1 MTTAAR
7 KTFATLLLFI
17 CFATAAMSKSESGR
31 FRASF
36 MVAEPTSATVQAQY
50 GHAFIRLEYPAE
62 GLDFCFTLESDND
75 DEHVWNIAV
84 GNYHSDIMAFLS
96 DEYLKKFA
104 MEGRMVAQLPLN
116 LKEVEIQNLWRML
129 DEKIMDKSQNIA
141 ADYFTHGCSAE
152 LARILFANING
163 DVVFDEEV
171 LDSIGRTYMQAG
183 YTYRPRSSWSL
194 LAAAFCFAKSMQ
206 EERAAKELAYL
217 PVAIPFMF
225 SHARIVDADGER
237 QLLFSTEATLYKPD
251 GKTQMRK
258 ANQVRFFAIDTRAP
272 IRLYIII
279 YIALHIALLLFFKKM
294 RKPMNIVMFSAY
306 NLIMATMLLTSS
318 LTSIKEFTG
327 WNWLYLFYN
336 PLPLLLWLRNC
347 RKPFSTKTKERWM
360 SVAAAWSIA
369 CVAGMALM
377 GGMIATEI
385 TFISATFAIQ
395 LVLNRFAHKQK

>member
-7 KTFATLLLFI
+7 KTFATLLLFF
-17 CFATAAMSKSESGR
+17 CLVATALGKSESGR

-75 DEHVWNIAV
+75 NEHAWDIAV
-84 GNYHSDIMAFLS
+84 GNYHSAIMAFLS

-104 MEGRMVAQLPLN
+104 MEGRKVAQLPLN
-116 LKEVEIQNLWRML
+116 LKEVEIQNLWRMF

-163 DVVFDEEV
+163 DVVFDKEV
-171 LDSIGRTYMQAG
+171 NDSVGTTYMQVNQ
-183 YTYRPRSSWSL
+183 TYRPRSSWSIL
-194 LAAAFCFAKSMQ
+194 FATVIADESTREELAAKS
-206 EERAAKELAYL
+206 LLYL
-217 PVAIPFMF
+217 PVSIPYMF
-225 SHARIVDADGER
+225 SHARIIDTDGER
-237 QLLFSTEATLYKPD
+237 QLLSSTLATLYMPN
-251 GKTQMRK
+251 GKTQK
-258 ANQVRFFAIDTRAP
+258 CEANKVHFFPMDTRTP

-279 YIALHIALLLFFKKM
+279 YIVLQIALFLFAKKM
-294 RKPMNIVMFSAY
+294 RKSLNIAMFVAY
-306 NLIMATMLLTSS
+306 NLLMATMLLASS
-318 LTSIKEFTG
+318 LTSVEEFTG

-336 PLPLLLWLRNC
+336 PLPFLLWAFN
-347 RKPFSTKTKERWM
+347 RKKPVSEIAKKRWM
-360 SVAAAWSIA
+360 NMATAWSVA

-377 GGMIATEI
+377 AGTIATEI

-395 LVLNRFAHKQK
+395 LVLNKFAYK